1 MAYKKVIR
9 RINIKKD
16 FLQGSGE
23 TRMFEVFGTKN
34 CVVSV
39 EVLNEDGHYYDFS
52 SKSFSATKSKLKKAV
67 LSNGVYRNSI
77 TFPKVTDNDEYT
89 IQFYAHPDHNTE
101 MWNGLSNSLIYE
113 CTLHQFIDLTL
124 TLSALSP
131 NSLTAFG
138 GVSITTDTVTISRGK
153 TVNKRPFKIVV
164 TAAAT
169 RNFNIERQP
178 VESDFTAFVTRTI
191 GSAPIPITGEDTSSS
206 TYYKWPIDNV
216 AGLRR
221 GLYPTGS
228 DLTAGSMLD
237 NFSQDFVITSGISK
251 QSYVTR
257 SKTTTTIEDIS
268 YNRRAPSPIEVEDS
282 RYDIPTRTTRT
293 EVLQDRFDIDIVPGD
308 EESGMSDDTTDIK
321 TTIPEVF
328 ESAVQPIGPATTSQ
342 GIVTA
347 QTGNIVFNKQQ
358 ADALKDNSI
367 KFYGQGVS
375 LVKSLTNYDIKVSD
389 LKVELTEVTT
399 TTTASTI
406 GASSTSVQITER
418 AGIRDGNFSTVTGIG
433 IDTSSAVP
441 TVASG
446 AGAVNGAGTIVLSAA
461 QELESGITLTF
472 GNASR
477 IATITGTIDVK
488 EAGLSDTT
496 IFLDIE
502 RFLTA
507 V

>member
-1 MAYKKVIR
+1 MAYKKFIKQ
-9 RINIKKD
+9 INIKKD

-23 TRMFEVFGTKN
+23 TRIFEIFGTKN
-34 CVVSV
+34 SVVSV

-52 SKSFSATKSKLKKAV
+52 SRFFSATKSKLDKVV
-67 LSNGVYRNSI
+67 LSSGVYRNSI
-77 TFPKVTDNDEYT
+77 DFPKVTDNDEYI
-89 IQFYAHPDHNTE
+89 IQVYAHPNYNTKMSE
-101 MWNGLSNSLIYE
+101 GLSDSLMYE
-113 CTLHQFIDLTL
+113 CVLHQFIDLTL

-138 GVSITTDTVTISRGK
+138 GVSITTDTVNISRGK
-153 TVNKRPFKIVV
+153 TINKRPFKIIV
-164 TAAAT
+164 TAGAT
-169 RNFNIERQP
+169 RNFSIKRQP
-178 VESDFTAFVTRTI
+178 LESDFTAFVTRTI
-191 GSAPIPITGEDTSSS
+191 GSAAIPIQGEDNSSS
-206 TYYKWPIDNV
+206 TFYKWPVDNV

-221 GLYPTGS
+221 GLYAMGS
-228 DLTAGSMLD
+228 DLTAASMLD
-237 NFSQDFVITSGISK
+237 NYSVVSTIPYISK
-251 QSYVTR
+251 QSYTTR
-257 SKTTTTIEDIS
+257 SKTTTTIENVS

-293 EVLQDRFDIDIVPGD
+293 EVLEDRFD
-308 EESGMSDDTTDIK
+308 TDIIPGFDDDPIGGRESV
-321 TTIPEVF
+321 IPEVF
-328 ESAVQPIGPATTSQ
+328 ESAVQPVGPTTTSQ

-375 LVKSLTNYDIKVSD
+375 LVKSLTNYNISVSN

-418 AGIRDGNFSTVTGIG
+418 AGIRDSNFSTVTGIG

-446 AGAVNGAGTIVLSAA
+446 AGAVNDAGTIVLSAA